1 MARVLD
7 RRETESERATSRRSA
22 ATREYSFCHSFSDIM
37 RSESGRYSEFRSYI
51 SCSEYVS
58 NSLTKYSFLSSGH
71 LRKHCNV
78 SVALVV
84 DDRTIHSSIKLASND
99 WQARKNP
106 RSSSRRR
113 PAVLRSAHP
122 TPDPQPGDRAVVA
135 EGWAACRRNRQPG
148 LGHGGRSDR

>member
-58 NSLTKYSFLSSGH
+58 NSLKKYSFLSSGH
-71 LRKHCNV
+71 LRRHCNV
-78 SVALVV
+78 FVAVIVGSL
-84 DDRTIHSSIKLASND
+84 TIHSSFKLASND
-99 WQARKNP
+99 WQARKDS
-106 RSSSRRR
+106 RSRSRRR

-122 TPDPQPGDRAVVA
+122 APDPQPGDRAVVV
-135 EGWAACRRNRQPG
+135 EGWPACRRNRQPD
-148 LGHGGRSDR
+148 LGHGGRPDR